1 MNNAKIGTALI
12 GGYVLGRTKKGKLAL
27 GLAMALAGSRIKP
40 GQLGRSIATSP
51 FLSNVNQQ
59 VRGELVTAGKSAATS
74 VLNAKAEHLADAL
87 HRRTEGLRG
96 EEHEEEGDGREA
108 EEGYEDE
115 RPDGSAEHD
124 EHDEHDEQTDEGA
137 TERAARDEQDDE
149 GGPSDED
156 EEPEPRPRRTT
167 ASRRS
172 APAGKSA
179 GTAKQPARKASGASK
194 GTRARSTRRRDDA

>member
-96 EEHEEEGDGREA
+96 EEHEEGGDGREA

-115 RPDGSAEHD
+115 RPDGSA